1 MTEHIKFNRMEL
13 AGSLGDLGTILPLA
27 IGMIL
32 INGLNPT
39 GLIMGVALFYIFS
52 GLYFKVT
59 SPVEPMK
66 VIGAYAVAT
75 GITASQIQASC
86 LWIFLFLIIIGGT
99 GIITLAGR
107 YIPRPVIRGVQLSTG
122 VLLVSQ
128 GVRLMLGTS
137 KFQTLSQSAEPYL
150 SVQKMG
156 WLPIGVIIGLVL
168 GLLTLL
174 LLENRRLPAALVVVG
189 AGSLVGILLGTRQGL
204 VQMQIGIYLPK
215 LLPYGIPSGMDFSFA
230 LLVLVLPQIPMTLGN
245 AVIANADLSLQYFP
259 KDGGRVTYRALCTH
273 RVEQPPRLGLTPRL
287 PHHVRPRA
295 LHQHGVGQSAEFFPG
310 RYAHVP
316 RRRRAGLPLSLR
328 CPHCRVKSHHRD
340 HLFDDGAFSRISFP
354 GDHLHAAHGG
364 AGRFVDICRSPAHVD
379 PAGHADPQR
388 PVRAHSC
395 SGHYPG
401 CEPGGRFSDRHRRGL
416 PFKMETAFHI
426 IKPLWKIECSAIQ
439 TVLLK
444 SKNSALPKLL
454 AA

>member
-39 GLIMGVALFYIFS
+39 GLIMGVGLFYIFS

-75 GITASQIQASC
+75 GISAAQIQASC

-99 GIITLAGR
+99 GVITLAGR

-128 GVRLMLGTS
+128 GVHLMLGTS
-137 KFQTLSQSAEPYL
+137 KFQTLSQAAEPYL
-150 SVQKMG
+150 SVQKLG

-189 AGSLVGILLGTRQGL
+189 AGSLVGLLLGTRQGL
-204 VQMQIGIYLPK
+204 VQMQIGVYLPK
-215 LLPYGIPSGMDFSFA
+215 LLPYGMPTGVDFSFA

-245 AVIANADLSLQYFP
+245 AVIANADLSSQYFP
-259 KDGGRVTYRALCTH
+259 EDGRRVTYRSLCISMALANLLSFF
-273 RVEQPPRLGLTPRL
+273 LGGMPMCHGSGGLASRYRFGARTAGSNLIIGTIFLMMALFLGFHSLAIIYTL
-287 PHHVRPRA
+287 PMAA
-295 LHQHGVGQSAEFFPG
+295 LG
-310 RYAHVP
+310 
-316 RRRRAGLPLSLR
+316 
-328 CPHCRVKSHHRD
+328 
-340 HLFDDGAFSRISFP
+340 
-354 GDHLHAAHGG
+354 
-364 AGRFVDICRSPAHVD
+364 
-379 PAGHADPQR
+379 
-388 PVRAHSC
+388 
-395 SGHYPG
+395 
-401 CEPGGRFSDRHRRGL
+401 
-416 PFKMETAFHI
+416 
-426 IKPLWKIECSAIQ
+426 
-439 TVLLK
+439 VLLIFAGAQLTLTLLDMRTRK
-444 SKNSALPKLL
+444 ELFVPILVLGTTLASNL
-454 AA
+454 AAGFLSGVAVAYILKWKRLSI